1 MRAKKILCLGLI
13 LMFFSFLT
21 GCTKAV
27 EITEIDA
34 FSFSCSNSME
44 FFSEQRYSLEPSL
57 GGYAV
62 VVKPAFSPPEDAIF
76 CTVDE
81 SFVRELEDL
90 LRKYEIGK
98 WNGFHKSSK
107 FAMDGDSFQLNIR
120 MKDGSSLE
128 ADGYMK
134 WPKNYSSFVTE
145 LAALFGKLEGSNVE
159 IREIESF
166 DFYYSNGYMAY
177 SDQVYTLEYADGGYI
192 AKIKP
197 AFVPKEEE
205 LSFPVEESFARELE
219 DLLREYEIG
228 RWHGFQWSDSGVLDG
243 DSFGL
248 SVRMQGDTHIRAYG
262 YMAWPRNYGD
272 FSAAVEAQFEKLRE

>member
-1 MRAKKILCLGLI
+1 MRQKKYILLGVL
-13 LMFFSFLT
+13 LMLLSFLSA
-21 GCTKAV
+21 CREEI
-27 EITEIDA
+27 EITEVLA
-34 FSFSCSNSME
+34 FDFSCSNSMDLLSAE
-44 FFSEQRYSLEPSL
+44 RYSLDYTGE
-57 GGYAV
+57 YYIAF
-62 VVKPAFSPPEDAIF
+62 VKPALVPESEAIY
-76 CTVDE
+76 CTVNE
-81 SFVRELEDL
+81 SFVRELEEL

-120 MKDGSSLE
+120 MQDGDSLE

-134 WPKNYSSFVTE
+134 RPKNYSSFVTE

-166 DFYYSNGYMAY
+166 DFYYSNGYAAY
-177 SDQVYTLEYADGGYI
+177 SDQVYTLEYVDGGYI

-197 AFVPKEEE
+197 AFVPEEEE

-243 DSFGL
+243 DFFGL
-248 SVRMQGDTHIRAYG
+248 SVRMQGDTHIRANG